1 MIAGEGG
8 SPCRHPGP
16 GAHRK
21 GRRRSQSQTKSGGGL
36 DSTKPSCCS
45 HSSAETKT
53 TKRPLAGGE
62 KKNCEKSGVCP
73 LQLAFNLKGNR
84 NKSIEW
90 VVLKVPCQP
99 PFALIH
105 CQGVRY
111 YFLIQETMQAT
122 ADISLVLSVT
132 QAKYSSLVFAQEHA
146 GKILFAKKE

>member
-1 MIAGEGG
+1 MQERGG
-8 SPCRHPGP
+8 VPADILAREPTE
-16 GAHRK
+16 R
-21 GRRRSQSQTKSGGGL
+21 GGGEARARQRVVVGWTPPNPVAAL
-36 DSTKPSCCS
+36 ILLL
-45 HSSAETKT
+45 
-53 TKRPLAGGE
+53 RPKQPKGLSLGVE

-73 LQLAFNLKGNR
+73 LQLAFNLKGNQ
-84 NKSIEW
+84 NKSIER

-99 PFALIH
+99 PFVLKH

-132 QAKYSSLVFAQEHA
+132 QAKHSSLVFAQEHA